1 MIHVT
6 MNGIPQEFDL
16 FSFNGGERHAKLLSK
31 PPVVVID
38 VEMICS
44 LRSSDEIIDMLLI
57 HDVVSRMKRKD
68 GNLKI
73 IFEYL
78 PFARQDRVTSKTEC
92 FSLKVFANL
101 VNSLNADEVIL
112 IDPHSDVAPALI
124 NNSSVI
130 KQSQVFLQHKHA
142 LPIGEMFKGK
152 TIFVSPDAGADKK
165 IHELSKLFNKPIIH
179 ASKIRDTSTG
189 EITGVE
195 VNTSIDYCDANL
207 IIVDDICDGGRT
219 FIEVAKALRAKG
231 NPESIS
237 LFVTNGIFSKGK
249 EVFEGIIDHVY
260 AVYDWTDV

>member
-16 FSFNGGERHAKLLSK
+16 FSFNGGERHAKLLST
-31 PPVVVID
+31 PPVSVID
-38 VEMICS
+38 VEIICS

-57 HDVVSRMKRKD
+57 HDVVSRMQVRN
-68 GNLKI
+68 GSLRI

-78 PFARQDRVTSKTEC
+78 PFARQDRVTSKKEC
-92 FSLKVFANL
+92 FSLKVFANI
-101 VNSLNADEVIL
+101 VNSMNADEVIL

-124 NNSSVI
+124 NKSSVI
-130 KQSQVFLQHKHA
+130 TQSQVFMQHRHS

-165 IHELSKLFNKPIIH
+165 IHELSKIYNKPVIH
-179 ASKIRDTSTG
+179 ASKVRDTSTG

-195 VNTSIDYCDANL
+195 INTSIDYCDANL

-219 FIEVAKALRAKG
+219 FIEVSKALRAKG

-249 EVFEGIIDHVY
+249 EVFDGVIDHVH
-260 AVYDWTDV
+260 AVYDWSK

>member
-16 FSFNGGERHAKLLSK
+16 FSFNGGERHAKLLST
-31 PPVVVID
+31 PPVSVID
-38 VEMICS
+38 VEIICS
-44 LRSSDEIIDMLLI
+44 LRSSDEVIDMLLI
-57 HDVVSRMKRKD
+57 HDIVSRMQVRN
-68 GNLKI
+68 GSLRI

-78 PFARQDRVTSKTEC
+78 PFARQDRVTFKKEC
-92 FSLKVFANL
+92 FSLKVFANI
-101 VNSLNADEVIL
+101 VNSMNADEVIL

-124 NNSSVI
+124 NKSSVI
-130 KQSQVFLQHKHA
+130 TQSQVFMQHRHA

-165 IHELSKLFNKPIIH
+165 IHELSKIYNKPVIH

-219 FIEVAKALRAKG
+219 FIEVAKALREKG

-249 EVFEGIIDHVY
+249 EVFDGVIDHVH
-260 AVYDWTDV
+260 AVYDWSK